1 MQYMV
6 FGGLPSTDA
15 AEPVLRN
22 CAGSINTK
30 PEPANWAAAV
40 VVLDACKALWVLRT
54 AHCNELGVVLLS
66 RVPRIEGFNYLNETI
81 LFLLY
86 KLMAVIRLKC
96 NTSVDCYI
104 IFPTV
109 KDKVVKIEVIK
120 KLLNQSFEPKHWCS
134 Y

>member
-40 VVLDACKALWVLRT
+40 VVLDACNALWVLRT

-66 RVPRIEGFNYLNETI
+66 RVPRIDEFNHLNETRLVSTQAYPSKLI
-81 LFLLY
+81 KHFRGLLHH
-86 KLMAVIRLKC
+86 
-96 NTSVDCYI
+96 
-104 IFPTV
+104 IFHC
-109 KDKVVKIEVIK
+109 KG
-120 KLLNQSFEPKHWCS
+120 
-134 Y
+134 